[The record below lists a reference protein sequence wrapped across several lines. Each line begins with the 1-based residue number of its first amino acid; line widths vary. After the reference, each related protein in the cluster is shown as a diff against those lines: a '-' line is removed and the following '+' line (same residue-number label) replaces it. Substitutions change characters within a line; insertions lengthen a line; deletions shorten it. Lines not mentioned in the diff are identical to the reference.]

1 MIHNPITSQ
10 ILLSV
15 IVLGG
20 ILLVLLNK
28 IRMDLVALLIAVT
41 LGILQLI
48 GFGILGPAGTP
59 SAAINMLAGF
69 SQPVLITIIALFA
82 LTITFEKSGAN
93 YWIAGQLINLGG
105 KNISRYILLFT
116 VTSAAL
122 SLIMNNF
129 AAGAL
134 LLPSALEVSY
144 RTKIYPSK
152 LLIPISYGSLLG
164 GTATYFSTAN
174 MVMSDLLTKT
184 HPPQSPLGFFDF
196 FPTGGLISILGIIFF
211 YFWGNK
217 LLPNHQPDHDSSFLN
232 LTGSQLEDFY
242 QIGDRLWEASVLPD
256 SPLANQTIAQANIGA
271 HWGLAIAA
279 VIRNGE
285 YILPYPSTILEPGKK
300 LLLIGREEKI
310 IDIRKMGMVV
320 QPHKDKT
327 YLSAKGIGV
336 IELILSPHSKYVGKT
351 VAEIH
356 FREKFGGTIIG
367 IKRTDRSYRTDVG
380 KLPLNSGDSLLIV
393 GNQNQLNSI
402 EKFNDFIVIKPH
414 LSDQPVNK
422 KMVFLTLSLL
432 GIVILLSA
440 FQIPVYLS
448 MLVAAIILILLNKVS
463 LDELY
468 ASIQW
473 QAIFIIAGM
482 FVVSTAITETGLAN
496 QIAAHVSGLLSQGD
510 LIHLSLLSFILS
522 AAVTQ
527 LVGGQV
533 SAFIAGPITLGA
545 AINTGMNPHA
555 IAVATA
561 IGCSASFLLP
571 LAHPVNIMMIGPGSY
586 RMKDFVKVGFWL
598 TLVSI
603 LGLFIATYLFWK

>member
-1 MIHNPITSQ
+1 MIYYPITSQ
-10 ILLSV
+10 ILLIIILLV
-15 IVLGG
+15 G

-28 IRMDLVALLIAVT
+28 IRMDLVALLIAAI
-41 LGILQLI
+41 LGILQLL
-48 GFGILGPAGTP
+48 GFGIIGPAGTP
-59 SAAINMLAGF
+59 SAAINVLAGF
-69 SQPVLITIIALFA
+69 SQPVLITIISLFA

-105 KNISRYILLFT
+105 KNTSRFILLFSI
-116 VTSAAL
+116 TSAAL

-144 RTKIYPSK
+144 RTKINPSK
-152 LLIPISYGSLLG
+152 LLIPIAYGSLLG
-164 GTATYFSTAN
+164 GTATYFTTAN

-184 HPPQSPLGFFDF
+184 HPPQTPLGFFDF
-196 FPTGGLISILGIIFF
+196 FASGGLIAVLGIAFL
-211 YFWGNK
+211 YFWGDK
-217 LLPNHQPDHDSSFLN
+217 LLPNHQPDHDSGFLY

-256 SPLANQTIAQANIGA
+256 SPLANQTIAQANIGRQ
-271 HWGLAIAA
+271 WGLAIAA
-279 VIRNGE
+279 VIRDGE
-285 YILPYPSTILEPGKK
+285 YILPVPSTILEPGRI

-310 IDIRKMGMVV
+310 IEIRKMGITV
-320 QPHKDKT
+320 QPHKEKT
-327 YLSAKGIGV
+327 YLSAKGIGI

-393 GNQNQLNSI
+393 GNQNQLNSL
-402 EKFNDFIVIKPH
+402 EKFNDFIMIKPH

-422 KMVFLTLSLL
+422 KSAILTLSLL
-432 GIVILLSA
+432 GIVIILSA

-448 MLVAAIILILLNKVS
+448 MLVAAIVLIMLNKVS
-463 LDELY
+463 LDEIY
-468 ASIQW
+468 SSIQW

-482 FVVSTAITETGLAN
+482 FVVSISITETGLAN
-496 QIAAHVSGLLSQGD
+496 QIADHISGLLNQGN
-510 LIHLSLLSFILS
+510 LIHLSFISFLVS
-522 AAVTQ
+522 AAITQ

-533 SAFIAGPITLGA
+533 AAFIAGPITLGA
-545 AINTGMNPHA
+545 AINSGINTHA

-571 LAHPVNIMMIGPGSY
+571 LAHPVNIMMIGPGNY
-586 RMKDFVKVGFWL
+586 RMKDFIKVGVWL
-598 TLVSI
+598 TLVSM
-603 LGLFIATYLFWK
+603 LGLIIAMVIFWR